1 MRDDFVERCADRLR
15 SAGYRYPD
23 EMAQSLVRA
32 GLSAETSA
40 GGLATEEEWARA
52 MDQVLTPC
60 DRGDGSQPYGCLQS
74 RQPQAMMC

>member
-1 MRDDFVERCADRLR
+1 MERGSVSTSMRDDFVERCADRLR

-52 MDQVLTPC
+52 MDQVLNSKMVMWPT
-60 DRGDGSQPYGCLQS
+60 RGLCS
-74 RQPQAMMC
+74 

>member
-1 MRDDFVERCADRLR
+1 MRDDFVNRCADRLR

-52 MDQVLTPC
+52 MDQVLNSKMVMWPT
-60 DRGDGSQPYGCLQS
+60 RGLCS
-74 RQPQAMMC
+74 